1 MKQKGFEQL
10 LEETHAKV
18 TQLEQPLEVIDTML
32 TLDGKIPLE
41 IARQSLNFEQWAIYQ
56 HLVHAKCVFTDEQS
70 INPKQVISFGMSA
83 YGRLHLG
90 PSFNDDYTKVWGY
103 FLLTPEAMTEIEK
116 LTTHLHRE
124 ELLRYQSEVVPFF
137 RHIEPQDV
145 LQVIDAIKEKVDFMA
160 PVLLYYNGHTYTT
173 FYHYNN
179 LLKSLEGD
187 TAHFLLD
194 DLAKKNKDAWTRDE
208 RIFIFNLY
216 TLLQSG
222 PPARGEEVNG
232 VHFSLHYLSRYL
244 DGKLA
249 IYHGMTDTPSKPVP
263 KSLLA
268 KARLICQ
275 LREKVAENYVIY
287 RKINGLNL
295 HKQEQFLNQQ
305 KVGLYHDEA
314 MENELAQILRMTP
327 EETHQDAFINYIAQH
342 PDITVIQT
350 LLEKMLG
357 YAIRATDSDVGMT
370 RGFRQPWLYND
381 ALKHHQL
388 ETIFEWKQQFYFCC
402 AIPSDKMKQA
412 FLNQGQKL
420 AGILTAISKR
430 MEYNSWHYTPGNFL
444 NERHRIQRHYYF
456 PPVMSDITEW
466 SNQHHQGHVF
476 ANVKHAIRCPGTIL
490 CPPYTL
496 NAYYD
501 LRLMKTSGV
510 MYSEI
515 DLMKALYYKEIVGA
529 LYQAWFDYCR
539 EYQSQLDMTAYDRK
553 WYQQQ
558 YTKI

>member
-1 MKQKGFEQL
+1 
-10 LEETHAKV
+10 
-18 TQLEQPLEVIDTML
+18 
-32 TLDGKIPLE
+32 
-41 IARQSLNFEQWAIYQ
+41 
-56 HLVHAKCVFTDEQS
+56 
-70 INPKQVISFGMSA
+70 
-83 YGRLHLG
+83 
-90 PSFNDDYTKVWGY
+90 
-103 FLLTPEAMTEIEK
+103 MTEIEK

-194 DLAKKNKDAWTRDE
+194 DLAKKNKDTWTRDE

-244 DGKLA
+244 EEKLA
-249 IYHGMTDTPSKPVP
+249 VYREMTYTPPKPVP
-263 KSLLA
+263 KSFLA

-275 LREKVAENYVIY
+275 LREKVVENYVIY

-295 HKQEQFLNQQ
+295 HKQEQFLNTQ
-305 KVGLYHDEA
+305 KVGLYHDEV
-314 MENELAQILRMTP
+314 MENELAQILRMAP
-327 EETHQDAFINYIAQH
+327 EETYHDAFINYIAQH

-350 LLEKMLG
+350 LLEKMVG

-370 RGFRQPWLYND
+370 RGFRQPWMYDD
-381 ALKHHQL
+381 ALKHNQL
-388 ETIFEWKQQFYFCC
+388 ETIFEWKQQIYFCC
-402 AIPSDKMKQA
+402 AIPSDKMKKA
-412 FLNQGQKL
+412 FLNQGQML
-420 AGILTAISKR
+420 AGILTAMSKR

-444 NERHRIQRHYYF
+444 NERHRIQRDYYF

-476 ANVKHAIRCPGTIL
+476 ANVKHAIRCPGAIQ

-510 MYSEI
+510 VYSET
-515 DLMKALYYKEIVGA
+515 DLMKALYYKGVVGA

-539 EYQSQLDMTAYDRK
+539 EHPSQLNMTAYDRK

-558 YTKI
+558 YIDLI

>member
-1 MKQKGFEQL
+1 MKRNGFEHL
-10 LEETHAKV
+10 LDEMHGKV
-18 TQLEQPLEVIDTML
+18 VQLEQPLEVIEMML

-56 HLVHAKCVFTDEQS
+56 HLEHATCIFTDEQHS
-70 INPKQVISFGMSA
+70 DGNDAISFGMSS
-83 YGRLHLG
+83 YGRVHLG
-90 PSFNDDYTKVWGY
+90 PSFVDEYTTVWGY
-103 FLLTPEAMTEIEK
+103 FKLAPETMVKIEQLATRLHTEEM
-116 LTTHLHRE
+116 
-124 ELLRYQSEVVPFF
+124 LRYQSEVVSFF
-137 RHIEPQDV
+137 RHLEPQDV

-194 DLAKKNKDAWTRDE
+194 DLSEKNKDTWTRDE

-232 VHFSLHYLSRYL
+232 VHFSLHYLSHYL
-244 DGKLA
+244 EEKLA
-249 IYHGMTDTPSKPVP
+249 VYQEMTDTPSKPVP

-275 LREKVAENYVIY
+275 LREKVAQNYVIY

-295 HKQEQFLNQQ
+295 HKQEKFLNQQ
-305 KVGLYHDEA
+305 DVALYCDEA
-314 MENELAQILRMTP
+314 MEKDLAQTLGMQANQTY
-327 EETHQDAFINYIAQH
+327 HDAFYHYIEQH
-342 PDITVIQT
+342 PEMTTIQA
-350 LLEKMLG
+350 LLEKIVD
-357 YAIRATDSDVGMT
+357 YAIQATDSDVGMT
-370 RGFRQPWLYND
+370 RGFRQPWMYYD
-381 ALKHHQL
+381 ALKHNQL
-388 ETIFEWKQQFYFCC
+388 ETIFEWKQQMYFCC

-412 FLNQGQKL
+412 FLNQGQML

-466 SNQHHQGHVF
+466 SNQHHKGHVF
-476 ANVKHAIRCPGTIL
+476 ANVKHAIRCPGAIQ

-496 NAYYD
+496 NAFYD

-510 MYSEI
+510 VYSEME
-515 DLMKALYYKEIVGA
+515 LMKALYYKEVAGA
-529 LYQAWFDYCR
+529 LYQAWFDYS
-539 EYQSQLDMTAYDRK
+539 SQHHCQIDMTAYDRK

-558 YTKI
+558 FIEA